1 MHIVIVGCGRV
12 GSTLA
17 LQLQSGGHDVCVV
30 DRNTDSFRRLGTDF
44 AGSTVVGVG
53 FDRDV
58 LTEAG
63 VTPDTL
69 VAAVTSGDNSNIL
82 IARVARELFGAS
94 RVVARI
100 YDPARA
106 SIYERL
112 GIHTVASVA
121 WTVSRVTADLF
132 PDMQPTVWSDP
143 TTSVGIR
150 EFRVSA
156 TLAGTPVSD
165 IEARTG
171 SRIVCL
177 TRAGIAVLPG
187 TADLV
192 QQDDLLH
199 VASLRTADLS
209 ALTDLVPVASA
220 AKDAH

>member
-17 LQLQSGGHDVCVV
+17 VQLQSSGHHVCVV
-30 DRNTDSFRRLGTDF
+30 DRNADSFRRLGTEF

-63 VTPDTL
+63 VTAETL

-82 IARVARELFGAS
+82 IACVARELFGAS

-132 PDMQPTVWSDP
+132 PDLQPTVWTDP
-143 TTSVGIR
+143 TTTIGIR

-156 TLAGTPVSD
+156 GIAGTSIGD
-165 IEARTG
+165 IEAGAKGAR
-171 SRIVCL
+171 VLCL
-177 TRAGIAVLPG
+177 THAG
-187 TADLV
+187 TATMPAMGDLV
-192 QQDDLLH
+192 QQDDRLH
-199 VASLRTADLS
+199 VASHRSADLGMLVGLS
-209 ALTDLVPVASA
+209 LVPVGNG
-220 AKDAH
+220 H

>member
-17 LQLQSGGHDVCVV
+17 LQLQNGGHDVCVV
-30 DRNTDSFRRLGTDF
+30 DRNADSFRRLGAEF

-63 VTPDTL
+63 ITPETL

-121 WTVSRVTADLF
+121 WTVNRVMTDLF
-132 PDMQPTVWSDP
+132 PDLQPTVWTDP
-143 TTSVGIR
+143 TTSVAIR
-150 EFRVSA
+150 EFRVPSS
-156 TLAGTPVSD
+156 LAGTSVAD

-171 SRIVCL
+171 VRAVCL
-177 TRAGIAVLPG
+177 TRAGVASLPSG
-187 TADLV
+187 ADLV
-192 QQDDLLH
+192 QEDDLLH
-199 VASLRTADLS
+199 VASNRSSDLG
-209 ALTDLVPVASA
+209 ALMEASGGV
-220 AKDAH
+220 H